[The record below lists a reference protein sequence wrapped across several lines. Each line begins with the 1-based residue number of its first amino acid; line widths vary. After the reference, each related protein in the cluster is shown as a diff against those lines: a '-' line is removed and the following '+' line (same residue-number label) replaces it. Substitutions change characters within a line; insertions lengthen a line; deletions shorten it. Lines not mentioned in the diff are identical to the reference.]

1 MKCVAS
7 ALLVAALTLGIHSA
21 VSADQEPA
29 AVVVN
34 GVRIMPWEAER
45 EFRNLVPQ
53 SSFHRHLEGERRTE
67 LERQALDILVM
78 KELKRQWAAEEG
90 LSVDASAV
98 DRELTEI
105 RQRFSDEA
113 AYRRALVE
121 RNMSEAGLRHAIERD
136 HFAKAVDERVL
147 SAVPEP
153 TSADVERTFAG
164 NRADYVTPESRHVVH
179 VLVYV
184 APSAGAA
191 VWERADEVATA
202 VAASAREGTTD
213 LPEEAFRRRVDIPP
227 QYRDQT
233 GDLGMIHRGALQPDL
248 DEEVFS
254 AAPFDVVG
262 PIRTVYGYS
271 LLQVLSVEPPRPI
284 ELEQVR
290 DAIDSKLRREQRANA
305 LAEFES
311 RLLAAAIIERGSLS
325 AER

>member
-1 MKCVAS
+1 MKRVAS
-7 ALLVAALTLGIHSA
+7 ALLVAALTLGVHSA

-45 EFRNLVPQ
+45 EFRNLLPQ
-53 SSFHRHLEGERRTE
+53 TSFHRRLEGERRTE
-67 LERQALDILVM
+67 LERQALDVLVM
-78 KELKRQWAAEEG
+78 KELKRQWAGGEG

-98 DRELTEI
+98 DRELSEI
-105 RQRFSDEA
+105 RQRFPDEA

-121 RNMSEAGLRHAIERD
+121 RDMSEAGLRHAIERD
-136 HFAKAVDERVL
+136 HFSKAVDERVL

-153 TSADVERTFAG
+153 TSVDVERVFAA

-191 VWERADEVATA
+191 VWERADEEAAA

-213 LPEEAFRRRVDIPP
+213 LREEAFRRRSDIPP

-233 GDLGMIHRGALQPDL
+233 GDLGMIHRGALQAGL
-248 DEEVFS
+248 DEVVFS
-254 AAPFDVVG
+254 AAPTDVVG
-262 PIRTVYGYS
+262 PIRTIYGFS
-271 LLQVLSVEPPRPI
+271 LLQVLSVEPPRQI

-290 DAIDSKLRREQRANA
+290 GAIDSQLRREWRANA

-311 RLLAAAIIERGSLS
+311 RLLSAANVERGPLS